1 MISGSCEDNK
11 TVFPQRVDTFYERRV
26 FVKLSAAGT
35 ADGNI
40 NDADIIFFVVLFEN
54 RGTNEETEKM
64 IPTLKNILSSNR
76 EEVF

>member
-40 NDADIIFFVVLFEN
+40 NDADIIFFVVLLQPVNGF
-54 RGTNEETEKM
+54 
-64 IPTLKNILSSNR
+64 
-76 EEVF
+76 

>member
-40 NDADIIFFVVLFEN
+40 NDADLCSAVTASEWLLRRVQYALRRFFQAL
-54 RGTNEETEKM
+54 
-64 IPTLKNILSSNR
+64 
-76 EEVF
+76 